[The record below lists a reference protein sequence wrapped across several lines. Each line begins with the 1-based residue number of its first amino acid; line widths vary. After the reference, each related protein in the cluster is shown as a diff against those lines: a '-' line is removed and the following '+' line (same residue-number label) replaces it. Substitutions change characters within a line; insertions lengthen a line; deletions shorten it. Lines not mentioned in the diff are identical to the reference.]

1 MRNLPLLATPLLASQ
16 ARASTTY
23 PTNPGASGFM
33 AALATAPAMKTTWC
47 QPE

>member
-16 ARASTTY
+16 ARASAPY
-23 PTNPGASGFM
+23 PTSPIACGFM
-33 AALATAPAMKTTWC
+33 AAQATAPATKTTWC